1 MPGPTPHP
9 GLATDRLTLRPLTLA
24 DAAPIAT
31 LLNDFD
37 IARITS
43 RIPHPYAL
51 DDARAYLA
59 HLQNADLTC
68 KRVFALESGANRL
81 IGVVGL
87 DPRDDAATELGYW
100 LGKPFWGQGYMTE
113 AVSAVL
119 KWVGGEW
126 GRRYL
131 VAGHF
136 TDNPASGR
144 VLTKAGFLYPG
155 EVRQQHCL
163 ARDAPTSS
171 RMMVWLA

>member
-1 MPGPTPHP
+1 MSGPTPHP
-9 GLATDRLTLRPLTLA
+9 RLATDRLILRPLTIA
-24 DAAPIAT
+24 DVAPMVA

-37 IARITS
+37 IARMVS

-51 DDARAYLA
+51 DDAHAFLA
-59 HLQNADLTC
+59 HLQSVDPS
-68 KRVFALESGANRL
+68 RERGFALQSDTAGL

-87 DPRDDAATELGYW
+87 DPRDDGATELGYW

-126 GRRYL
+126 RRRFL
-131 VAGHF
+131 VSRHF
-136 TDNPASGR
+136 ADNPASGR
-144 VLTKAGFLYPG
+144 VLTKAGFLYTG
-155 EVRQQHCL
+155 EVRQSCSL
-163 ARDAPTSS
+163 ARREPVSS